1 LVPNGQAKE
10 HSSDEPP
17 QAAALNFNP
26 MDTTKPFSQWSV
38 LTEKSDGTTSRINV
52 LSFVQELVN
61 RG

>member
-1 LVPNGQAKE
+1 MN
-10 HSSDEPP
+10 
-17 QAAALNFNP
+17 
-26 MDTTKPFSQWSV
+26 TTKPFSKWSV